1 MPDAYIGFGN
11 KIILAKERMFCYC
24 IVIKEGDEVA
34 RILHIDA
41 NSAYLSWT
49 AVAMLEIGYPIDI
62 REIPAV
68 IAGNP
73 ENRHGI
79 ILAKS
84 ISTKKFGIAT
94 GQSLFEARQKCPD
107 LKVFPP
113 RYDLYMTCS
122 NAMYEILKEYSSK
135 VERYSVDECF
145 LDYTESVSKFGD
157 PVDVAYRIKDRIKKE
172 LGFTVNIGV
181 SSNKLLAKM
190 GSELKKPD
198 RVHTLWPEEMQGKM
212 WPLPVG
218 ELFMVGR
225 ATAQKLRQININT
238 IGDLAMTDPNHMKA
252 LLKSQGQLVWNYANG
267 IDSSQ
272 VIPNSQI
279 MQKGIGNSTT
289 TAYDLTQRQE
299 AYMVILALTER
310 TATKLR
316 KLGNM
321 TSRVSLSIK
330 TNNFVSYSHQVQ
342 LQNCINTTS
351 EIYKYACLLFD
362 ECWKGEPIRHI
373 GVSVFDF
380 SSSDMEQ
387 LSIFDKENKEKMQS
401 LDKTVDIIRSR
412 YGEEAIKRGVFVNGD
427 TKPMQG
433 GTNDGDYIMMG
444 GYGL

>member
-1 MPDAYIGFGN
+1 
-11 KIILAKERMFCYC
+11 
-24 IVIKEGDEVA
+24 VA

-49 AVAMLEIGYPIDI
+49 AAAMLERGYPVDI

-68 IAGNP
+68 IAGDP

-84 ISTKKFGIAT
+84 IPTKKFGIAT
-94 GQSLFEARQKCPD
+94 GQSLFEARKKCPN

-122 NAMYEILKEYSSK
+122 NAMYEILKEYSSR

-145 LDYTESVSKFGD
+145 LDYTESISKFGD
-157 PVDVAYRIKDRIKKE
+157 PVDVAYKIKERMKKE

-198 RVHTLWPEEMQGKM
+198 RVHTLWPEEIQEKM

-225 ATAQKLRQININT
+225 ATAQKLTQININT
-238 IGDLAMTDPNHMKA
+238 IGDLAMADPNHMKA
-252 LLKSQGQLVWNYANG
+252 LLKSQGQVVWNYANG
-267 IDSSQ
+267 IDPSP
-272 VIPNSQI
+272 VTPNSEI

-289 TAYDLTQRQE
+289 TAYDLTEKQE

-310 TATKLR
+310 TAAKLR

-321 TSRVSLSIK
+321 TSKVSLSIK
-330 TNNFVSYSHQVQ
+330 TNNFIRYSHQLQ

-351 EIYKYACLLFD
+351 EIYECACLLFNQ
-362 ECWKGEPIRHI
+362 CWKGEPIRHI
-373 GVSVFDF
+373 GVSVSDF
-380 SSSDMEQ
+380 SSSNMEQ
-387 LSIFDKENKEKMQS
+387 LCIFDKENKEKMQN
-401 LDKTVDIIRSR
+401 LDKAVDIIRSK
-412 YGEEAIKRGVFVNGD
+412 YGEEAITRGVFVNGD

>member
-1 MPDAYIGFGN
+1 MAI
-11 KIILAKERMFCYC
+11 
-24 IVIKEGDEVA
+24 
-34 RILHIDA
+34 ILHIDA

-49 AVAMLEIGYPIDI
+49 AAAMLERGYPVDI

-68 IAGNP
+68 IAGDP

-84 ISTKKFGIAT
+84 IPAKKFGIAT
-94 GQSLFEARQKCPD
+94 GQSLFEARQKCPN
-107 LKVFPP
+107 LKIFPP

-157 PVDVAYRIKDRIKKE
+157 PVDVAYQIKDRMKKE

-181 SSNKLLAKM
+181 SANKLLAKM

-198 RVHTLWPEEMQGKM
+198 RVHTLWPEEIQEKM

-225 ATAQKLRQININT
+225 ATAQKLMQININT
-238 IGDLAMTDPNHMKA
+238 IGELAMADPNHMKA
-252 LLKSQGQLVWNYANG
+252 LLKSQGQVVWNYANG
-267 IDSSQ
+267 IDASA
-272 VIPNSQI
+272 VMLNSEI

-289 TAYDLTQRQE
+289 TAYDLTEKQE

-310 TATKLR
+310 TAAKLR

-321 TSRVSLSIK
+321 TSRVSLTIK
-330 TNNFVSYSHQVQ
+330 TNNFVRYSHQLQ

-351 EIYKYACLLFD
+351 EIYEYACFLFN

-373 GVSVFDF
+373 GVSVSDF
-380 SSSDMEQ
+380 SRSNMEQ
-387 LSIFDKENKEKMQS
+387 LCIFDKENKEKMQN
-401 LDKTVDIIRSR
+401 LDKAVDIIRSK
-412 YGEEAIKRGVFVNGD
+412 YGENAITRGVFANGD